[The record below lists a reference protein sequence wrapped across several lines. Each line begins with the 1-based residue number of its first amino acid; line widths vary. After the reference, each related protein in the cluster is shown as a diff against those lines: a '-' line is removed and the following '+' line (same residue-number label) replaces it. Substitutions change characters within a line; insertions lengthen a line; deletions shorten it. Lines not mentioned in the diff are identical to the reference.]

1 MAEANEKADNIDIQ
15 ITLED
20 LSIVLNQYPEFL
32 KPLKV
37 AAITRLKGNKKMLN
51 MIAEKEAKN
60 VK

>member
-20 LSIVLNQYPEFL
+20 LSTVLNEYPEFL

-37 AAITRLKGNKKMLN
+37 AAVARIKANSEK
-51 MIAEKEAKN
+51 KEAKN
-60 VK
+60 AE

>member
-20 LSIVLNQYPEFL
+20 LSTVLNEYPEFL

-37 AAITRLKGNKKMLN
+37 AAVARIKTNDLVENKK
-51 MIAEKEAKN
+51 KEAKN